1 MTLIFW
7 ATNVLRKKLQ
17 KEAKRNLLTLSKTL
31 KFFYSDSKLKL
42 AYIKMESQV
51 IVNQHVTVKMYL
63 NFVHTARHILKVNYF

>member
-42 AYIKMESQV
+42 AYIK
-51 IVNQHVTVKMYL
+51 KYL
-63 NFVHTARHILKVNYF
+63 NFVHTARHILRVNSF